1 MINYVIYRNNF
12 NVVFKAMK

>member
-1 MINYVIYRNNF
+1 MINDVIYRNNF